1 MHLKNIRGP
10 GTGHILGMKSV
21 PWLTSDGCLSRFS
34 AHLRV
39 ARRSYAA
46 FVLEGIGQ
54 GRRDDLY
61 KARASGRILGEDHF
75 IERVLTQAEG
85 RVRKGVIL
93 DDIVATV
100 CSVFDM
106 HGDELAAPGRK
117 RMPSRLRGVIG
128 LLVQEMGDATLTA
141 VAERFGRDLSSISRN
156 VAAVQRLIKEDQVFR
171 QRYMEAKNY
180 AISQA

>member
-1 MHLKNIRGP
+1 
-10 GTGHILGMKSV
+10 MKSV

-39 ARRSYAA
+39 ARCSYAA
-46 FVLEGIGQ
+46 FVLEGVGQ

-75 IERVLTQAEG
+75 IERALSQAEERSG
-85 RVRKGVIL
+85 KGIIL
-93 DDIVATV
+93 DDIVAAV

-106 HGDELAAPGRK
+106 HEDELLAPGRK
-117 RMPSRLRGVIG
+117 RMPSRIRGVIG
-128 LLVQEMGDATLTA
+128 LLVQEMGDAPLTA

-156 VAAVQRLIKEDQVFR
+156 VAAMRRLIKEDRVFR
-171 QRYMEAKNY
+171 PRYMEAKNY